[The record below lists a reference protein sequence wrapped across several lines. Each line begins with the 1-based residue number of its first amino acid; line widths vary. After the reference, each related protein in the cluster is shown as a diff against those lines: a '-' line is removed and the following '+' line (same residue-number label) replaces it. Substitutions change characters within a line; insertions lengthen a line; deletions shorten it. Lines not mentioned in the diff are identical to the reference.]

1 MQDLG
6 RRSSLPDSDFE
17 SAPSGRGRAASQSL
31 SAAGLRILESS
42 EAEHSHLEAA
52 RPAVQHGAMALY
64 LVTGGAGFIGS
75 HLTEALVRRGD
86 RVRVVDDLSTGQ
98 RANLEHLPIGALGSG
113 QPVEFLEAS
122 ILDRAALR
130 TALRGVEGVFHEAAQ
145 VSVPRSIEAPLA
157 SYEVNVTGTLNLL
170 ESARENRVGTLV
182 FAASSA
188 AYGNTE
194 TLPKEEHMLPQP
206 LSPYASGKVAGEHL
220 LRVYSECYG
229 MRTVALRYFN
239 IFGPRQADDSPY
251 TGVIAIFARALLQ
264 GTAAPR
270 IYGDGLQSR
279 DFTYIDNVVLANLLA
294 LERAPAGHSLFNVG
308 AGEQVTLLDLYGAM
322 AQELGVTL
330 APEFHP
336 PRAGD
341 VRHSLASLERIRA
354 TLGYEPRV
362 GWREGL
368 RQTVAWY
375 RERHRRA
382 APVNANS

>member
-1 MQDLG
+1 
-6 RRSSLPDSDFE
+6 
-17 SAPSGRGRAASQSL
+17 
-31 SAAGLRILESS
+31 
-42 EAEHSHLEAA
+42 
-52 RPAVQHGAMALY
+52 
-64 LVTGGAGFIGS
+64 
-75 HLTEALVRRGD
+75 
-86 RVRVVDDLSTGQ
+86 
-98 RANLEHLPIGALGSG
+98 
-113 QPVEFLEAS
+113 
-122 ILDRAALR
+122 
-130 TALRGVEGVFHEAAQ
+130 
-145 VSVPRSIEAPLA
+145 
-157 SYEVNVTGTLNLL
+157 
-170 ESARENRVGTLV
+170 
-182 FAASSA
+182 
-188 AYGNTE
+188 
-194 TLPKEEHMLPQP
+194 MLPQP

-382 APVNANS
+382 APVNTNS

>member
-1 MQDLG
+1 
-6 RRSSLPDSDFE
+6 
-17 SAPSGRGRAASQSL
+17 
-31 SAAGLRILESS
+31 
-42 EAEHSHLEAA
+42 
-52 RPAVQHGAMALY
+52 MALY
-64 LVTGGAGFIGS
+64 IVTGGAGFIGS

-86 RVRVVDDLSTGQ
+86 RVRVVDNLATG
-98 RANLEHLPIGALGSG
+98 RRENMEHLPVGALGSG

-145 VSVPRSIEAPLA
+145 VSVPRSIEDPIA
-157 SYEVNVTGTLNLL
+157 SYEVNVTGTLTVL
-170 ESARENRVGTLV
+170 ECARENRVGKVV

-194 TLPKEEHMLPQP
+194 TLPKEESMLPQP
-206 LSPYASGKVAGEHL
+206 LSPYASGKIAGEHL

-264 GTAAPR
+264 AKASPK
-270 IYGDGLQSR
+270 IFGDGLQSR
-279 DFTYIDNVVLANLLA
+279 DFTYIDNVVSANLLA
-294 LERAPAGHSLFNVG
+294 MERAPAGHSLFNVG
-308 AGEQVTLLDLYGAM
+308 AGRQVTLLELYRAM
-322 AQELGVTL
+322 AEDLGVRME
-330 APEFHP
+330 PEFHP
-336 PRAGD
+336 PRTGD
-341 VRHSLASLERIRA
+341 VLHSLASLERIRA
-354 TLGYEPRV
+354 GLGYEPRV

-375 RERHRRA
+375 RERHRQG
-382 APVNANS
+382 APVNTNS